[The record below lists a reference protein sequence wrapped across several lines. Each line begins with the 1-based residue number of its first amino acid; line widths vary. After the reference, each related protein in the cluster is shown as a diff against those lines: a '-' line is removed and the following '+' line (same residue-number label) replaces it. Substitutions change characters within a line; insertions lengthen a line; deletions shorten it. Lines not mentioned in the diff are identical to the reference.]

1 MKYQFE
7 ETRMVTV
14 DIPIRVVDGLLS
26 IATGAQLKVLLFF
39 LRYSKMAHDVESVA
53 RMCNIKPEEVE
64 PAIQFWVKENIL
76 TLEHGKLRLVSA
88 TKTVLPKEFKKMAP
102 TIILEEAGEDF
113 KGMIA
118 EIQRITGKVLN
129 QTFLQTFYAMAEE
142 LHFSPEMIVQLA
154 AYCNSIDKF
163 NSRYLEKVSIDW
175 HDDGITS
182 FEQANEKIR
191 ELEEYRK
198 LENRL
203 KRAFGIATNFSAK
216 QRETIAGWVGM
227 GLSEELILEAY
238 NRCMDS
244 KGKMVFNYIN
254 TILEKWHKAGYKKV
268 ADIRDEV
275 QTGRQQHTGLSELEK
290 MGIGMMQGDQK

>member
-7 ETRMVTV
+7 ETRMETV
-14 DIPIRVVDGLLS
+14 NVPAWAVDGLLS

-39 LRYSKMAHDVESVA
+39 LRYSKMGHDTEAVA

-64 PAIQFWVKENIL
+64 SAIQFWVKEHVF

-102 TIILEEAGEDF
+102 TIILDEAGEDF
-113 KGMIA
+113 KGMVA

-129 QTFLQTFYAMAEE
+129 QTFLQSFYAMAEE
-142 LHFSPEMIVQLA
+142 LRFSPEMIVQLA

-163 NSRYLEKVSIDW
+163 NPRYMEYVSIDW
-175 HDDGITS
+175 HDNGITT
-182 FEQANEKIR
+182 FEQAEEKIR

-203 KRAFGIATNFSAK
+203 KRAFGITTNFSAK
-216 QRETIAGWVGM
+216 QRETITAWMGM
-227 GLSEELILEAY
+227 GLSEELIIEAY

-254 TILEKWHKAGYKKV
+254 TILENWHKAGYKKV

-275 QTGRQQHTGLSELEK
+275 HTGRQQHTGLSELEK
-290 MGIGMMQGDQK
+290 MGIGMMQGGQK